1 MYTIPQIINI
11 AKASQWMA
19 NAATANGALFSSPVD
34 PMLGIKLY
42 IIRKDVETVY
52 NLDSN
57 YAGLQ
62 ETSIYL
68 LGLCNLAASALVI
81 SGGGTVTPNQPNQF
95 VYLIPITGADF
106 FDATNYNDPRI
117 IGKSL
122 QIFWNDVNRYL
133 ETSEYESTSLGVN
146 ILVAGFDA
154 TTNPTYQLKIYITN
168 P

>member
-11 AKASQWMA
+11 AKMSQILA
-19 NAATANGALFSSPVD
+19 NAAAANGALFGSPVD

-42 IIRKDVETVY
+42 VIRKDVETVY

-57 YAGLQ
+57 YSGLQ

-68 LGLCNLAASALVI
+68 LGLCNLAASAFIV
-81 SGGGTVTPNQPNQF
+81 SGGGTVIPNQPSQF
-95 VYLIPITGADF
+95 IYLIPITGADF
-106 FDATNYNDPRI
+106 YDATNYVDPRI
-117 IGKSL
+117 VGESL

-133 ETSEYESTSLGVN
+133 NADEFEGTASGIN
-146 ILVAGFDA
+146 ILIAGFDA
-154 TTNPTYQLKIYITN
+154 ILYPNYSLKIYIVN